1 MKNPY
6 VALLHTAW
14 QYARNQRG
22 RYLGVYLLF
31 ICANLVGAAHPLLF
45 GWFVDRIQRDAGS
58 VLPVTLQ
65 FGGLFI
71 GLKLLEW
78 AFHGPARVMERQ
90 LAFDVSRNFLQTL
103 YQQTLRLPVAWHKQ
117 NHSGATINRLNKAYV
132 ALKSFFQNGFT
143 YLHVVAKFTLSFGAM
158 LYFAPLYGSIG
169 LVLGAFTVWIIRRFD
184 KPFVQALEETNER
197 EHHLASSLFD
207 SLSNIVTVITLRLE
221 GRMEERLLDKVS
233 AIRVPFRREIRIN
246 EWKWFVATMMIA
258 IVYIVIT
265 VGYVHEHHVPGSVFY
280 VGGLVTLLGYVNQFT
295 SVFSDVAWQYT
306 QIVQYNTDVQTAAT
320 IGETFRQ
327 HRGLAASEELTLP
340 RNWQSLSIE
349 RLSFVH
355 SGSNVPID
363 DAAIPTEARRPASLT
378 NLTLQLK
385 RGKRIALIGESGSGK
400 STLLTLLRGLYPPT
414 AGARLSV
421 DGDESVD
428 WSAIGS
434 TVTLFPQEPEIF
446 ENTVAYNITLGLPFP
461 QHEVDEVCRLAY
473 FADVARYLPNGLETP
488 IQEKGVNLSGGQKQ
502 RLALAR
508 GILAARE
515 SDIVLMDEPTSSV
528 DPKTEYHIY
537 HNLLGA
543 FADKVVVSSL
553 HRLHLLPMFD
563 YIYIMREGAMVDEGT
578 FVELRQRSLIFKEM
592 WLHQADSVN
601 RVREEA
607 TVTVSV

>member
-1 MKNPY
+1 MNNPY
-6 VALLHTAW
+6 VALLRIAW
-14 QYARNQRG
+14 QYARNQKG
-22 RYLGVYLLF
+22 RYLGVYVLF

-45 GWFVDRIQRDAGS
+45 GWFVDHIQRDAGA

-65 FGGLFI
+65 YGGLFL

-90 LAFDVSRNFLQTL
+90 LAFDVSRNFLQEL
-103 YQQTLRLPVAWHKQ
+103 YNQTLHLPVSWHKHH
-117 NHSGATINRLNKAYV
+117 HSGATINRINKAYV

-158 LYFAPLYGSIG
+158 LYFAPVYGTVG
-169 LVLGAFTVWIIRRFD
+169 LALGVFTVWIIRRFD
-184 KPFVQALEETNER
+184 KPFVKALEETNER
-197 EHHLASSLFD
+197 EHSMASSLFD

-221 GRMEERLLDKVS
+221 SRMQERLLDKVS
-233 AIRVPFRREIRIN
+233 AIRVPFQREIRIN

-258 IVYIVIT
+258 VVYIVIT

-306 QIVQYNTDVQTAAT
+306 QIVQYNTDVQTART
-320 IGETFRQ
+320 IGDTFRQ
-327 HRGLAASEELTLP
+327 HRGLANPEAVVLPERWQTLAIQGLSFAHSASNIPVDETESGALP
-340 RNWQSLSIE
+340 RK
-349 RLSFVH
+349 
-355 SGSNVPID
+355 
-363 DAAIPTEARRPASLT
+363 PASLR
-378 NLTLQLK
+378 NLSVQIE

-400 STLLTLLRGLYPPT
+400 STLLTLLRGLYAP
-414 AGARLSV
+414 AEGVQWSV
-421 DGDESVD
+421 DGDGQHD
-428 WSAIGS
+428 WSAIGN
-434 TVTLFPQEPEIF
+434 TVTLLPQEPEIF

-461 QHEVDEVCRLAY
+461 DEEVDEVCRLAH
-473 FADVARYLPNGLETP
+473 FADVIRQLPNGLDTP

-543 FADKVVVSSL
+543 FADKAVISSL

-563 YIYIMREGAMVDEGT
+563 YIYIMRDGVIVDEGA
-578 FVELRQRSLIFKEM
+578 FVELRQRSVIFQEM
-592 WLHQADSVN
+592 WRHQSDAVN
-601 RVREEA
+601 RVRENVA
-607 TVTVSV
+607 VVD